1 MNKHKN
7 DLRKGPNANGYDG
20 DVTWDI
26 RVMGDW
32 VNDMYQMHEKYGVHE
47 WMENNKDNTALMA
60 QFLEFRLNFLQEELN
75 ETRAAAL
82 VDKDPEEIVDGL
94 IDLCV
99 IAIGTLDAF
108 NVAAHD
114 AWQEV
119 LKANMSKEVGV
130 KETRPNPLGL
140 PDLIKPE
147 GWQGPSHRGNHGY
160 LGNAV

>member
-7 DLRKGPNANGYDG
+7 DLRKGPNKNGYDG

-47 WMENNKDNTALMA
+47 WMENNKDNTELMA

-114 AWQEV
+114 A
-119 LKANMSKEVGV
+119 
-130 KETRPNPLGL
+130 
-140 PDLIKPE
+140 
-147 GWQGPSHRGNHGY
+147 
-160 LGNAV
+160 